1 MKDCGFVHVV
11 YVANIINNKTKVLS
25 VWLWKTFG
33 LTKVP
38 ITGTEDSTQLKK
50 NWFKTF
56 LTPMAGSDHQEG

>member
-1 MKDCGFVHVV
+1 MIDCVFVHFG

-33 LTKVP
+33 LTKVL

-50 NWFKTF
+50 KIV
-56 LTPMAGSDHQEG
+56 